1 MSDFFLHSLDS
12 APQDARPLLEN
23 ALKGFGMIPG
33 LHAVM
38 AEAPALLE
46 GYQLLHGLF
55 QNSSFNAD
63 ELTVVWQTIN
73 VEHGCHYCVPA
84 HTGIAKAMKV
94 SDEISEAL
102 RNQTP
107 LPTARLEA
115 LRSFTLAMLRQRGE
129 VDQAQLQAFYA
140 AGYSERQVLEVILGL
155 AQKVMSN
162 YTNHIAQTPV
172 DRAFAPFVWEP
183 KAAREAS

>member
-1 MSDFFLHSLDS
+1 
-12 APQDARPLLEN
+12 
-23 ALKGFGMIPG
+23 
-33 LHAVM
+33 
-38 AEAPALLE
+38 
-46 GYQLLHGLF
+46 
-55 QNSSFNAD
+55 
-63 ELTVVWQTIN
+63 
-73 VEHGCHYCVPA
+73 
-84 HTGIAKAMKV
+84 MKV